1 MRDYSYSM
9 RFWII
14 NGKKT
19 KVISRKRKKAV
30 TATQIELYST
40 GMDAL
45 RALVFATQ
53 NVEFGLTLVL

>member
-1 MRDYSYSM
+1 M
-9 RFWII
+9 
-14 NGKKT
+14 
-19 KVISRKRKKAV
+19 VKRLRLFLENEKKAV

-45 RALVFATQ
+45 RALIFATQ